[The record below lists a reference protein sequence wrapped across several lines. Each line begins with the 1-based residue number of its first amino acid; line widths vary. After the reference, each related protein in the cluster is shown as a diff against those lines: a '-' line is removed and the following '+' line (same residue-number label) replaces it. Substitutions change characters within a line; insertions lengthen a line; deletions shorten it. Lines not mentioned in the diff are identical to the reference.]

1 MIIINYHCKPFIKL
15 KFSYA
20 KCRNTHC
27 IFKLKLAVRLW
38 RGRQLKLPGRI
49 QASINEHRVLLAA
62 IAGGGPE
69 RAERAMHD
77 HLMAQLAALKALQ
90 TLEARRLQ
98 A

>member
-1 MIIINYHCKPFIKL
+1 MAYPIPPARHL
-15 KFSYA
+15 TAS
-20 KCRNTHC
+20 R
-27 IFKLKLAVRLW
+27 

-49 QASINEHRVLLAA
+49 AASIHAHRVLLAA
-62 IAGGGPE
+62 IQGRDPQ

-90 TLEARRLQ
+90 RTETRRLQ